1 MSEILLQTIVEKL
14 ESLKIALLKESNS
27 GKDEALQNQILKGFK
42 DFQSEVATF
51 ASQLNT
57 NSETLLGFS
66 KEVNSLRL
74 NLGNPIQNQVRH
86 THHFHKLVWV
96 TVSLFLITTLLAYGW
111 MNCSNEKEVFEAND
125 IKYRYWKVD
134 SNASLL
140 KITYYTD
147 SLYNLDK
154 ESFRKQ
160 VISAEQQIFEQE
172 EMLRLADEREKEA
185 RELMLRAKKPSSK

>member
-14 ESLKIALLKESNS
+14 ESLEIALLKECNS
-27 GKDEALQNQILKGFK
+27 GKDGALQNQILLGFK
-42 DFQSEVATF
+42 NFQSQVATF
-51 ASQLNT
+51 TSQLNT
-57 NSETLLGFS
+57 NSETLLRFS
-66 KEVNSLRL
+66 EEVNSLRL
-74 NLGNPIQNQVRH
+74 NLGNTIQNQVRH

-111 MNCSNEKEVFEAND
+111 MNCSNGKKVFEAND

-147 SLYNLDK
+147 SLYDFDK
-154 ESFRKQ
+154 DSFKKK
-160 VISAEQQIFEQE
+160 VLWPEQQIVEQE
-172 EMLRLADEREKEA
+172 KLFRLASEKEKEA
-185 RELMLRAKKPSSK
+185 RELIEKVGKSVSK